1 MYVILWTELRGDYV
15 SKFTLMNK
23 NVRIFDFEYDDEE
36 HFIVR
41 FEQNYPDNEIY
52 APFGLIKDNN
62 INKSEFN
69 KWWKNRQ
76 IPASRNGLK
85 ELLYKSNIYDKDN
98 FDLLDAKAYCLSLS
112 DQYWVKKTNENILWE
127 DINFF
132 DNEFSEDIGKIL
144 FNGTKTQVNLNLNT
158 PDMTSNGNYEKR
170 WKIINGDRYLIK
182 AGGKMLNQEPFNE
195 VIATKLYERILND
208 NEYVKYKIIYDNDRA
223 VSICKNFITQ
233 DTELIPAWKINEYYK
248 FYVDENKYE
257 HYIRCLNQLKIPD
270 ANVLV
275 DKMIICDFILANKDR
290 HFNNFGVIRNVE
302 TLEFERVAPI
312 FDNGCSLWF
321 DENDM
326 YVGEFFLT
334 KPFEEYEKMQVSLVK
349 NISWLDI
356 KKLDGFI
363 DEVKEILS
371 SNKLLS
377 QERIN
382 KITEQI
388 KSRIEFVNELKQN
401 RKSDNGIL

>member
-1 MYVILWTELRGDYV
+1 M

-23 NVRIFDFEYDDEE
+23 NKKVFDFEYNDED
-36 HFIVR
+36 HLIVGFNR
-41 FEQNYPDNEIY
+41 NYPDNEKY
-52 APFGLIKDNN
+52 APFGLIKNDSIDKNG
-62 INKSEFN
+62 FN

-85 ELLYKSNIYDKDN
+85 EVLNKSGIYDEDN
-98 FDLLDAKAYCLSLS
+98 FDLLDARAYCLSLS
-112 DQYWVKKTNENILWE
+112 DQYWVKKYNENILWE

-132 DNEFSEDIGKIL
+132 ENEFSEDIGKVL
-144 FNGTKTQVNLNLNT
+144 FNGGKTSLNINLNT

-170 WKIINGDRYLIK
+170 WEIINGDRYLIK
-182 AGGKMLNQEPFNE
+182 AGGKMINQEPFNE

-208 NEYVKYKIIYDNDRA
+208 DEYVKYEIAYDNEKA
-223 VSICKNFITQ
+223 VSICKNFITPN
-233 DTELIPAWKINEYYK
+233 TELIPAWKIDEYYEFRK
-248 FYVDENKYE
+248 SENKYE
-257 HYIRCLNQLKIPD
+257 HYIGCLNKLNIPN
-270 ANVLV
+270 ANLLV
-275 DKMIICDFILANKDR
+275 DKMLICDFILANKDR

-302 TLEFERVAPI
+302 TLEFEKVAPI

-334 KPFEEYEKMQVSLVK
+334 KPFEEYEKKQVSLVK

-356 KKLDGFI
+356 SKLDGFAE
-363 DEVKEILS
+363 DVKEILL

-377 QERIN
+377 TERIE
-382 KITEQI
+382 KIIKQI
-388 KSRIEFVNELKQN
+388 KSRIEYVSKLKQAREN
-401 RKSDNGIL
+401 DIDTKME

>member
-1 MYVILWTELRGDYV
+1 M

-23 NVRIFDFEYDDEE
+23 NKKIFDFDYDEEE
-36 HFIVR
+36 HFIVK
-41 FEQNYPDNEIY
+41 FERNYLVNEKY
-52 APFGLIKDNN
+52 APFGLIKDDN
-62 INKSEFN
+62 IDKSGFN

-85 ELLYKSNIYDKDN
+85 EVLQKSNMYDKDN

-112 DQYWVKKTNENILWE
+112 DQYWVKRTTEDILWE

-144 FNGTKTQVNLNLNT
+144 FSGGKTPLKLNLNT

-182 AGGKMLNQEPFNE
+182 AGGKMINQEPFNE
-195 VIATKLYERILND
+195 VIATKLYERILNED
-208 NEYVKYKIIYDNDRA
+208 EYVKYSIVFDDERA
-223 VSICKNFITQ
+223 VSICKNFITKE
-233 DTELIPAWKINEYYK
+233 TELIPAWKINEYYE
-248 FYVDENKYE
+248 FREDESKYE
-257 HYIRCLNQLKIPD
+257 HYIRCLNELGVPN
-270 ANVLV
+270 ANLLV
-275 DKMIICDFILANKDR
+275 DKMIVCDYILANKDR

-326 YVGEFFLT
+326 FVGEFFLT
-334 KPFEEYEKMQVSLVK
+334 KPFEEYEKKQLNLIK
-349 NISWLDI
+349 NIDWFDI
-356 KKLDGFI
+356 EKLDGFTF
-363 DEVKEILS
+363 EVKEILL

-377 QERIN
+377 KERID
-382 KITEQI
+382 KIIEQI
-388 KSRIEFVNELKQN
+388 ELRIKIVNELKQ
-401 RKSDNGIL
+401 RREKDNDSEIN

>member
-1 MYVILWTELRGDYV
+1 M

-23 NVRIFDFEYDDEE
+23 NKKIFDFEYDDEE
-36 HFIVR
+36 HLITR
-41 FEQNYPDNEIY
+41 FERNYKENEDY
-52 APFGLIKDNN
+52 APFGLIKDDN
-62 INKSEFN
+62 IDKSGFN

-85 ELLYKSNIYDKDN
+85 EVLHKSDIYDKDN

-112 DQYWVKKTNENILWE
+112 DQYWVKRVDENILWE

-144 FNGTKTQVNLNLNT
+144 FDGGKTPLNLNLNT

-170 WKIINGDRYLIK
+170 WKIIDGDRYLIK
-182 AGGKMLNQEPFNE
+182 AGGKMINQEPFNE
-195 VIATKLYERILND
+195 LIATKLYERILND
-208 NEYVKYKIIYDNDRA
+208 DEYVKYNVIFDNDKA
-223 VSICKNFITQ
+223 VSICKNFITKE
-233 DTELIPAWKINEYYK
+233 TELIPAWKINEYYE
-248 FYVDENKYE
+248 FIEDENKYE
-257 HYIRCLNQLKIPD
+257 HYIRCLNNLKIKD

-290 HFNNFGVIRNVE
+290 HFNNFGAIRNVE
-302 TLEFERVAPI
+302 TLEFERIAPI

-334 KPFEEYEKMQVSLVK
+334 KPFEEYEKTQLSLVK
-349 NISWLDI
+349 NVSWLDI
-356 KKLDGFI
+356 NKLDGFAL
-363 DEVKEILS
+363 EVREILE

-377 QERIN
+377 KDRIDKITKQIKLRIN
-382 KITEQI
+382 FVKELI
-388 KSRIEFVNELKQN
+388 KTRET
-401 RKSDNGIL
+401 DNNYEI

>member
-1 MYVILWTELRGDYV
+1 M

-23 NVRIFDFEYDDEE
+23 NKKIFDFDYDEEE
-36 HFIVR
+36 HFIVK
-41 FEQNYPDNEIY
+41 FERNYLVNEKY
-52 APFGLIKDNN
+52 APFGLIKDDN
-62 INKSEFN
+62 IDKSGFN

-85 ELLYKSNIYDKDN
+85 EVLQKSNMYDKDN

-112 DQYWVKKTNENILWE
+112 DQYWVKRTTEDILWE

-144 FNGTKTQVNLNLNT
+144 FSGGKTPLKLNLNT

-182 AGGKMLNQEPFNE
+182 AGGKMINQEPFNE
-195 VIATKLYERILND
+195 VIATKLYERILNED
-208 NEYVKYKIIYDNDRA
+208 EYVKYSIVFDDERA
-223 VSICKNFITQ
+223 VSICKNFITKE
-233 DTELIPAWKINEYYK
+233 TELIPAWKINEYYE
-248 FYVDENKYE
+248 FREDESKYE
-257 HYIRCLNQLKIPD
+257 HYIRCLNELGVP
-270 ANVLV
+270 NTNLLV
-275 DKMIICDFILANKDR
+275 DKMIVCDYILANKDR

-326 YVGEFFLT
+326 FVGEFFLT
-334 KPFEEYEKMQVSLVK
+334 KPFEEYEKKQLNLIK
-349 NISWLDI
+349 NIDWFDI
-356 KKLDGFI
+356 KKLDGFTF
-363 DEVKEILS
+363 EVKEILL

-377 QERIN
+377 KERID
-382 KITEQI
+382 KIIEQI
-388 KSRIEFVNELKQN
+388 ELRIKIVNELKQ
-401 RKSDNGIL
+401 RREKDNDSEIN

>member
-1 MYVILWTELRGDYV
+1 M
-15 SKFTLMNK
+15 SQFTLMNK
-23 NVRIFDFEYDDEE
+23 NKKILDFEYNDEE
-36 HFIVR
+36 HLIVK
-41 FEQNYPDNEIY
+41 FERNYPDNEKY
-52 APFGLIKDNN
+52 APFGLIKDDN
-62 INKSEFN
+62 IDKIQFN

-85 ELLYKSNIYDKDN
+85 EVLHNSNIYDEDN

-112 DQYWVKKTNENILWE
+112 DQYWVKKIDEDILWE

-144 FNGTKTQVNLNLNT
+144 FDGGKTSVKLNLNT

-170 WKIINGDRYLIK
+170 WKIINGDRYLVK
-182 AGGKMLNQEPFNE
+182 AGGKMINQEPFNE
-195 VIATKLYERILND
+195 LIATRLYDRILND
-208 NEYVKYKIIYDNDRA
+208 DEYVKYEIVFDKDRA
-223 VSICKNFITQ
+223 VSICKNFITKE
-233 DTELIPAWKINEYYK
+233 TELIPAWKINE
-248 FYVDENKYE
+248 FYEVKDNENKYE
-257 HYIRCLNQLKIPD
+257 HYIRCLNEL
-270 ANVLV
+270 NVPNENLLV

-302 TLEFERVAPI
+302 TLEFESVTPI
-312 FDNGCSLWF
+312 FDNGCSLWY

-334 KPFEEYEKMQVSLVK
+334 KPFEEYEKAQLNLVK

-356 KKLDGFI
+356 SKLDGFI

-371 SNKLLS
+371 SNKLLTD
-377 QERIN
+377 ERID
-382 KITEQI
+382 KILEQI
-388 KSRIEFVNELKQN
+388 KSRIEFVNQLKQT
-401 RKSDNGIL
+401 RETDNGNEI